1 MNIIGQEVKHKV
13 FGSGIVSDISANR
26 ITVGFS
32 AGGKSF
38 IFPDAFRGYLLF
50 EDKNIQKRI
59 LDMILSQEEDIKRQ
73 LQEEQAKLERMRK
86 IQNFTVITNSQAVF
100 DIAVGQTAEICTTYT
115 VSTGHYL
122 SGCNKGQP
130 RIADRLKP
138 NSVCLL
144 TQRPSGKL
152 ESERQIIGAFMVKE
166 DFFGEEIH
174 DGVIEAHPT
183 HRMLINAESA
193 LLFWHY
199 FDDKKPPRWG
209 NTAFKYCSTVAMSQ
223 ILSDM
228 IKTFEKTDQYES
240 ALAFYDY
247 FCKINRVRSL
257 LADTTKRNETDAED
271 ENAV

>member
-1 MNIIGQEVKHKV
+1 MNIIGLEVKHKV

-26 ITVGFS
+26 ITIGFS

-59 LDMILSQEEDIKRQ
+59 TDMILSQEEAIKCQ

-100 DIAVGQTAEICTTYT
+100 DISSGQIAEVCATYT

-138 NSVCLL
+138 NSACLL
-144 TQRPSGKL
+144 TRRLNGKS

-174 DGVIEAHPT
+174 DGVIEAHPA
-183 HRMLINAESA
+183 HRMLINAEPT
-193 LLFWHY
+193 LLFWRY
-199 FDDKKPPRWG
+199 FDDKTPPRWG
-209 NTAFKYCSTVAMSQ
+209 NTAFKYCSTVTMSQ

-228 IKTFEKTDQYES
+228 TKTFENTEQYES

-247 FCKINRVRSL
+247 FCKMNRVRSL
-257 LADTTKRNETDAED
+257 LVDTSKRNEN
-271 ENAV
+271 ENDTENEK